1 MSESSSPC
9 TLAQRLAAVMGD
21 VPYIQKG
28 GKTQSGPSF
37 RYVKHDDVVA
47 LVRPALVKHGV
58 AFLATVRPESVSC
71 TEHGV
76 TKSGSVRYKTTLQL
90 EMTFV
95 NTDDAGDAYSVSF
108 PGEGIDTD
116 DKGSGKA
123 LSYAI
128 KNGLLKTFLIE
139 SGDEADNE
147 AGEQEAAPRPQAVRH
162 VQRDQQAEQS
172 AKSGNGRINAAAQ
185 KRLASLIEQAGRDI
199 GSVLAAAERR
209 HIGGG
214 TLDSLTMPEAAKI
227 AAAMKALIAEPP
239 EDDGPK
245 DDGPGSDPP
254 DDYEPTAHDLAGD
267 DAHEPQEAASAAPA
281 ASESPAAPEAAESAA
296 DASDDGFAEFDAV
309 LSADAE
315 RKRADEFATAE
326 KAGRKATVTP
336 QQLTRLGALG
346 ASLEAKGVAESE
358 WRGYLFTE
366 EGVRSRT
373 QLTKAAA
380 SRMVER
386 MHRWE
391 VDLQTGVRAAG
402 EARTP

>member
-1 MSESSSPC
+1 MSGNFKMNDDYVDV
-9 TLAQRLAAVMGD
+9 AARIVEFKAAFPEGSLQPVD
-21 VPYIQKG
+21 HDNPYILQEIGNETLIVYRAAAYRTPDDPRPGIGVASEVFPGRTPYTKG
-28 GKTQSGPSF
+28 SEIMNAETSAWG
-37 RYVKHDDVVA
+37 RAIVA
-47 LVRPALVKHGV
+47 LGIP
-58 AFLATVRPESVSC
+58 
-71 TEHGV
+71 
-76 TKSGSVRYKTTLQL
+76 TKRIASK
-90 EMTFV
+90 E
-95 NTDDAGDAYSVSF
+95 
-108 PGEGIDTD
+108 
-116 DKGSGKA
+116 
-123 LSYAI
+123 
-128 KNGLLKTFLIE
+128 
-139 SGDEADNE
+139 EARNRQ
-147 AGEQEAAPRPQAVRH
+147 AEQPPRKPQH
-162 VQRDQQAEQS
+162 VQRDEQAEQS
-172 AKSGNGRINAAAQ
+172 AAPAPKSGNGNGRINAAAQ

-214 TLDSLTMPEAAKI
+214 TLDSLTMDEAKTI
-227 AAAMKALIAEPP
+227 AMAMKSLIDEPP